1 MRHILMQHWQSLSAA
16 LTVDAQ
22 PVNSARMIKHKNM
35 TNGYYQKIK
44 TAANDYP
51 VSLFKLCHHNN
62 GGDLLFPD
70 HTPEVIERLDKWTLI
85 TVHM

>member
-1 MRHILMQHWQSLSAA
+1 
-16 LTVDAQ
+16 
-22 PVNSARMIKHKNM
+22 M